1 MKLCFVVCV
10 DPEIEKTQMF
20 GIRYMP
26 VWVYTLAAHLRKG
39 TNLELSLFDTRIDS
53 PDKIPP
59 ADFYFYSALNQD
71 VPHNVELRKS
81 LQQRYPEAKHL
92 IGGPATSSL
101 RTAGRLETLSSFD
114 GVFIG
119 EGEAEVVSFLDRV
132 CDSQERKPLIYEAKG
147 RFDLTKSLPMDFTLL
162 KETHHLYY
170 GGVLEV
176 SRGCPFLCE
185 FCDIR
190 TLPDNNRANNRP
202 IPVLIDEL
210 DQFRRLGISNVL
222 FACDNFIGDPNWATA
237 LVDAISD
244 WKKDYNYPLKAYTWL
259 TINIS
264 NHPKLIAKMKSI
276 GFDMFFIGIE
286 SFGTEQLL
294 ETAKVQ
300 NTKFDLPEAIRSIQ
314 KYGIVVVA
322 GLIFGFDTDTDETVD
337 EALEG
342 IRSSGLISGDPTLLT
357 ALAGTPLYKRMQLA
371 GRLRDG
377 KVALGGMKYS
387 TNMRY
392 LRSKDKIVADYVHFV
407 KTFNSVSFQLQRYK
421 VFLNNLEKNPNL
433 SRQRGYIS
441 PGKILGLILRNPR
454 ALKPLLERLWKVAV
468 SPLKLLA
475 LAYGFF
481 LTLRSKGGGISHFS
495 FWLFNWTNSLVKY
508 DGISEKD
515 FDIESV
521 NQKITEELILPKG
534 YLEDRSEPIPLA
546 KIKAQR
552 QFTSKSLRKLLVNE

>member
-1 MKLCFVVCV
+1 MKLCFIVCV

-26 VWVYTLAAHLRKG
+26 VWVYTLAAHLRVG
-39 TNLELSLFDTRIDS
+39 TNLDLSLSDTRIDPES
-53 PDKIPP
+53 KIPE

-71 VPHNVELRKS
+71 VPHNVELRSK
-81 LQQRYPEAKHL
+81 LAARFPKAKHL

-101 RTAGRLETLSSFD
+101 RTAGQLGKLKDFD

-119 EGEAEVVSFLDRV
+119 EGEAEVVRFLDQASV
-132 CDSQERKPLIYEAKG
+132 GTEQLVYEAKG
-147 RFDLTKSLPMDFTLL
+147 RFDLSRSLPMDFTLL

-202 IPVLIDEL
+202 IPVLIEEL
-210 DQFRRLGISNVL
+210 DQFRRLGITNVL
-222 FACDNFIGDPNWATA
+222 FACDNFIGDPNWATS
-237 LVDAISD
+237 LVDAIAD
-244 WKKDYNYPLKAYTWL
+244 WKKDHDYGLKAYTWL

-264 NHPKLIAKMKSI
+264 NHPKLIEKMKAI

-300 NTKFDLPEAIRSIQ
+300 NTKFDLPAAIRSIQ
-314 KYGIVVVA
+314 TYGIVVVA

-337 EALEG
+337 EALDG
-342 IRSSGLISGDPTLLT
+342 ILASGLISGDPTLLT

-387 TNMRY
+387 TNIRY
-392 LRSKDKIVADYVHFV
+392 LREKKKIVADYVHFV
-407 KTFNSVSFQLQRYK
+407 KTFNSVSFQLKRYR
-421 VFLNNLEKNPNL
+421 VFLENLKKRDGER
-433 SRQRGYIS
+433 RQRGYIS
-441 PGKILGLILRNPR
+441 PSKILGLILRNPR
-454 ALKPLLERLWKVAV
+454 ALKPLVDRLGRVLI
-468 SPLKLLA
+468 SPRMLLA
-475 LAYGFF
+475 LCYGFI
-481 LTLRSKGGGISHFS
+481 LTVRSQGGSLAHFS

-508 DGISEKD
+508 SGISEKD
-515 FDIESV
+515 FDIESIDGA
-521 NQKITEELILPKG
+521 ITEALVLPPG
-534 YLEDRSEPIPLA
+534 YLDDASEPIPLA

-552 QFTSKSLRKLLVNE
+552 QFTAKSLRKLLVNE